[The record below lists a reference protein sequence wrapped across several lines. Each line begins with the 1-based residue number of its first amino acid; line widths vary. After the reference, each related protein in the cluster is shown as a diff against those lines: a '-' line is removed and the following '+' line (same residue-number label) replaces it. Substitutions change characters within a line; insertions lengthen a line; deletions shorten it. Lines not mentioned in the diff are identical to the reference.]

1 MKLIIF
7 KLTSL
12 EDGWLANDLLFN
24 SVRQVIV
31 DCIWSLEDVYQA
43 IFRIFFSSFISI
55 LLSRTFLNEHFGAK
69 LF

>member
-1 MKLIIF
+1 MVVVKRNKPLKAMKLIIF

-31 DCIWSLEDVYQA
+31 DCV
-43 IFRIFFSSFISI
+43 
-55 LLSRTFLNEHFGAK
+55 
-69 LF
+69 